1 MTRSASAID
10 LQRQFYNDRWHD
22 FTFANRLKLER
33 CIAILE
39 ALRST
44 RIREPRIID
53 LGCGS
58 GWLAS
63 ILGVFGPTTAVDLS
77 DVAIDEAQ
85 KRYSHVNF
93 YQADIMNWEYPE
105 EAFDIAVSQEVI
117 EYVEDQ
123 DRYLR
128 IARGLLR
135 TGGFLILTTPNART
149 FYALP
154 EEVRKAWSNQPIE
167 NWISIAE
174 LRKLLKPHFDILHI
188 STIIPGYGVKGSYR
202 FVNSQRF
209 YHVLKLL
216 RLHNTFD
223 WARLKAGY
231 GLHTIA
237 VAQKRP

>member
-117 EYVEDQ
+117 EHVEDQ

-174 LRKLLKPHFDILHI
+174 LRKLLKPHFDM
-188 STIIPGYGVKGSYR
+188 K
-202 FVNSQRF
+202 
-209 YHVLKLL
+209 
-216 RLHNTFD
+216 
-223 WARLKAGY
+223 
-231 GLHTIA
+231 
-237 VAQKRP
+237 